1 MLRENVTDLMAFM
14 VVARER
20 SFTKAAAQLGI
31 SQSGLSHSIRGLEER
46 LGLRLLTRTT
56 RSVAPTPVGERI
68 LETITPRLLE
78 VEQALIS
85 LTDTREKPA
94 GTIRITAVDFAIDH
108 VLWPKLRRVLQQYP
122 EIKIELIVDYGLTD
136 IVADRFDA
144 GVRLGENVSP
154 GMIAARISGD
164 QRMVAVGSPRYFE
177 KRREP
182 VSPLDLTGHDCINL
196 RLPTKGGLYAWE
208 FEKDGRN
215 LNVRVD
221 GQMTSNGIYQ
231 IQQMALD
238 GYGIAFVPEGLVLA
252 DLKDGRLKQVLGDY
266 CPCYPGYHLYY
277 PSRRQPSAA
286 FSIVL
291 EALRERT

>member
-1 MLRENVTDLMAFM
+1 
-14 VVARER
+14 
-20 SFTKAAAQLGI
+20 
-31 SQSGLSHSIRGLEER
+31 
-46 LGLRLLTRTT
+46 
-56 RSVAPTPVGERI
+56 
-68 LETITPRLLE
+68 
-78 VEQALIS
+78 
-85 LTDTREKPA
+85 
-94 GTIRITAVDFAIDH
+94 
-108 VLWPKLRRVLQQYP
+108 
-122 EIKIELIVDYGLTD
+122 VDYGLTD